1 MKNVV
6 VFMHRQWKA
15 FSNDDYL
22 LFYLLSISR
31 QHTGNKG
38 LEKEWVGAAEMAKSK
53 TMSAKNA
60 WGKSTGYAEELINQ
74 GMEATRAQQMENWKN
89 QQEVLHARQ
98 QQRYMTEE
106 FDKVGGDEDWRSLSN
121 YAGERVDDTDMD
133 KLLGDVTPGSTIYH
147 HIELTSRIGQPKIM
161 EFDIT
166 VRWFVSFALQMRSSF
181 LDARCLI
188 HLFLPPCTRTYV
200 YHRIPLWDIPISV
213 HALHPERVP
222 IGPSN
227 PPRVA

>member
-1 MKNVV
+1 
-6 VFMHRQWKA
+6 MHRQWKA

-121 YAGERVDDTDMD
+121 YAGERVDDTDLD

-166 VRWFVSFALQMRSSF
+166 VRWFIGFTDVLEFIISSHGSISF
-181 LDARCLI
+181 LDARCFI
-188 HLFLPPCTRTYV
+188 HLFQHACTRTYTTEFV
-200 YHRIPLWDIPISV
+200 HGIFRFPCTLYTRNGLRLVRRTHR
-213 HALHPERVP
+213 
-222 IGPSN
+222 G
-227 PPRVA
+227 